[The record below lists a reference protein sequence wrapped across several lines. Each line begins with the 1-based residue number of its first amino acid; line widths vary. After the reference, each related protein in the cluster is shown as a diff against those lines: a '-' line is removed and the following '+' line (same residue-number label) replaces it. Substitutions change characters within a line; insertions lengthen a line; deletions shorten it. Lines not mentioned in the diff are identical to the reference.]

1 MYVRVC
7 VCARLHWKL
16 FTWLV
21 LQILVL
27 SATARL
33 TCESDF
39 LLLLFEKNNLRAR
52 RRPTPPTLLLLSRGF
67 VDETR
72 NAPHLVEQRARTLI
86 QKRKNT
92 AKGFIEAVCGLKM
105 LLRSESDCF
114 ALKKYRIE

>member
-1 MYVRVC
+1 VF
-7 VCARLHWKL
+7 ARLHGKL

-52 RRPTPPTLLLLSRGF
+52 RRRRPTPPTLLLLPRGF

-72 NAPHLVEQRARTLI
+72 NAPHLVEQRARILFQT
-86 QKRKNT
+86 RK
-92 AKGFIEAVCGLKM
+92 KHCE
-105 LLRSESDCF
+105 
-114 ALKKYRIE
+114 RIN